1 MGTEE
6 KGGRRQGKRTVND
19 SGDRLVSVSGT
30 VPNSTCQTPGGY
42 TEKEL
47 FDGQADGVTA
57 RQKF

>member
-30 VPNSTCQTPGGY
+30 VPNSTCQTPA
-42 TEKEL
+42 
-47 FDGQADGVTA
+47 ADT
-57 RQKF
+57 QILP